1 MISLEK
7 KSKTFRN
14 LTEFFKKIIS
24 VIKIICALPDKR
36 FKT

>member
-1 MISLEK
+1 MSPEK

-14 LTEFFKKIIS
+14 LTKFLKKIIT